1 MAKRASVMS
10 QIEAAAFEFASCGIL
25 SSARSLLFASLAALR
40 DAKSK
45 GLMGRV
51 DRADLLDR

>member
-25 SSARSLLFASLAALR
+25 SSARSLLFASLAVLR
-40 DAKSK
+40 DANSK
-45 GLMGRV
+45 F
-51 DRADLLDR
+51 DWKI